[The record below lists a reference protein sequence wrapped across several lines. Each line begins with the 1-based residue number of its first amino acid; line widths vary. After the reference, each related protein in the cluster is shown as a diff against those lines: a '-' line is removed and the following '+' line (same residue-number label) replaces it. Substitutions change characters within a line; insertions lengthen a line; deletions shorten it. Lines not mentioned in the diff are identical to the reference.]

1 MSNIT
6 TDTEVILN
14 ALQKERDELHDRI
27 MQVDRIIK
35 RVKSLEYTQDK
46 EVKEPQQLEN
56 KEPIAPLNLFPKTA
70 DIKVMIVR
78 AFDMLGK
85 ATRQRDVQLAYNDL
99 SGNQYSVRESMKTL
113 NRNKV
118 LVRVVN
124 KTTGKSFLW
133 AKSDWII
140 EGQLIDKY
148 KPEGF
153 DLLHKSEDLIF
164 Q

>member
-1 MSNIT
+1 MNNIP

-14 ALQKERDELHDRI
+14 ALQKERDELHERI

-46 EVKEPQQLEN
+46 EAKEPQQIEN

-70 DIKVMIVR
+70 DIKVLIIR
-78 AFDMLGK
+78 AMDMLNVCS
-85 ATRQRDVQLAYNDL
+85 RQKDIQLAYNDL
-99 SGNQYSVRESMKTL
+99 SGNQYSVRESMRTL
-113 NRNKV
+113 NKNKV
-118 LVRVVN
+118 LVRVIN

-133 AKSDWII
+133 AKSDWISD
-140 EGQLIDKY
+140 GQLIDKY

-153 DLLHKSEDLIF
+153 DLLYKADDLLF